1 MLLLKSSIK
10 NDSVILSTGLCE
22 GHSPP
27 VKPVKIAALWT
38 QPILTAPS
46 LKYISI
52 LIKYRSC
59 LYVHMYIKINM
70 LTFKYRNMK
79 FSRNDLPFRKA
90 PENLLESANSLS
102 VSNPYIRL
110 QNRPQK
116 KLYLPQIWCK
126 WVCLWYCPCWGYRW
140 EPPRPG
146 RTCVSRSHH
155 QSSQFVS
162 PSPY

>member
-1 MLLLKSSIK
+1 MILYYQQGCAKGIHLQWNPSRSLPSGPNQSS
-10 NDSVILSTGLCE
+10 L
-22 GHSPP
+22 PP
-27 VKPVKIAALWT
+27 VWNTFQFWLNT
-38 QPILTAPS
+38 
-46 LKYISI
+46 
-52 LIKYRSC
+52 
-59 LYVHMYIKINM
+59 VHVYMYICTYIRINM

-126 WVCLWYCPCWGYRW
+126 WVCLWYCPCWGCRW